1 MGPRPQAE
9 IQHRTADRSRA
20 AGCFARVYLAPLRM
34 HAVTLARHSGQS
46 NVISATSAAAS
57 QSWQR
62 PIHMAAESLVAADL
76 WYGSG
81 TSPRW
86 AVSEGAGLR
95 SSRRVRL
102 ERRETGTKRI
112 CCPQRSDGPC
122 ARTSVTFG

>member
-1 MGPRPQAE
+1 
-9 IQHRTADRSRA
+9 
-20 AGCFARVYLAPLRM
+20 M

-57 QSWQR
+57 QSWHR

-86 AVSEGAGLR
+86 AVSEGGWAPIVTAR
-95 SSRRVRL
+95 S
-102 ERRETGTKRI
+102 
-112 CCPQRSDGPC
+112 P
-122 ARTSVTFG
+122 